1 MLCALALFSSAIPLS
16 ADAQIA
22 AATRTVAITGATV
35 VPSPGQV
42 LENATVIIRD
52 GLITDVGV
60 GVAVPYDAR
69 VVKADSMFVYAGFID
84 PLSHVGQEAPRQPQ
98 GGGFFGGGGGG
109 GGQGQQPVPD
119 RGNPPFDR
127 AGLEPYRQVRDLL
140 DPEHDSV
147 SALRDA
153 GFTAAHAVP
162 RGRMLPGSGA
172 VVLLHGSTADAM
184 VLSSDVSFFAQFQA
198 ARGMYPGTPM
208 AMTAKMRQLYREAD
222 RRHGLTGLY
231 EDDPSGMTRP
241 PVDPVHSAFFPVI
254 EGEKVVF
261 FHVTDAL
268 EAHRALKLREDLG
281 FRLVLTGL
289 SQGYDLAEKLA
300 NSGVSLAVT
309 THFPDKPGWMASLKR
324 DSLQILIDDYDPDTR
339 TATWRD
345 TEAEIRSLE
354 ARQALAREDYV
365 ANAAHISA
373 AGASFAFTS
382 IDTRPDKIISNIR
395 EMLAAGLDTTVALA
409 ALTTN
414 AADLIGASRAMGS
427 IESGKLGNLVLV
439 SGPLF
444 DEDSEIKHVLIEG
457 TVFDIE
463 AGSSGAGRG
472 GRGGNAEGGGGDAEG
487 LVGMWSLLV
496 ETPDGDIPGRLEVTE
511 GSGGLR
517 GWLTYEGV
525 STAIPIESITQDGR
539 DVTFSFQSPDGFI
552 VVNVRR
558 SRDGMSGSATVDGGP
573 PMPLTLERSNPD

>member
-1 MLCALALFSSAIPLS
+1 MAFLLCTLALSWAAIPIL

-22 AATRTVAITGATV
+22 PATRTVAITGATV
-35 VPSPGQV
+35 IPSPGVV

-60 GVAVPYDAR
+60 GVALPYDAR
-69 VVKADSMFVYAGFID
+69 VIKADSMFVYAGFID

-98 GGGFFGGGGGG
+98 GGGFGGGGG
-109 GGQGQQPVPD
+109 GGQEPVAD

-127 AGLEPYRQVRDLL
+127 AGLEPYRHVRDLL

-147 SALRDA
+147 SGLRDA

-172 VVLLHGSTADAM
+172 IVLLHGSTADAM

-222 RRHGLTGLY
+222 RRHGLTALY
-231 EDDPSGMTRP
+231 EDDPSGMSRP
-241 PVDPVHSAFFPVI
+241 PVDPVHAAFFPVI
-254 EGEKVVF
+254 EGDKVIF
-261 FHVTDAL
+261 FHVADAL
-268 EAHRALKLREDLG
+268 EAHRAIKLREDLG

-300 NSGVSLAVT
+300 KSGVPLAVT
-309 THFPDKPGWMASLKR
+309 TNFPDKPGWMASLKR
-324 DSLQILIDDYDPDTR
+324 DSLQTLIDDYDPDTR

-365 ANAAHISA
+365 TNAAQMSA
-373 AGASFAFTS
+373 AGATFAFTS

-427 IESGKLGNLVLV
+427 IETGKLGNLVLV

-444 DEDSEIKHVLIEG
+444 DEGSEIKHVLIEG
-457 TVFDIE
+457 TVYDIE
-463 AGSSGAGRG
+463 AGSGEGRSGSGG
-472 GRGGNAEGGGGDAEG
+472 GRGGNADGGDG
-487 LVGMWSLLV
+487 DSLVGMWSLLA
-496 ETPDGDIPGRLEVTE
+496 ETPDGGIPGRLEITE
-511 GSGGLR
+511 GSSGLR

-525 STAIPIESITQDGR
+525 STAIPIDSITQDGR
-539 DVTFSFQSPDGFI
+539 DVSFSFQSPDGFI
-552 VVNVRR
+552 AVKVRR
-558 SRDGMSGSATVDGGP
+558 DRDGMSGFATLDGGEA
-573 PMPLTLERSNPD
+573 MPVTLERSNPD